1 MCIAECS
8 IRWNILLIS
17 HTFSPSWRMLIRPG
31 IRISEREEALS
42 LRHAGRSPTE
52 AATTEEEA
60 RGTGAQKPAHY
71 RQNQET
77 RKGVGPCQSDIR

>member
-8 IRWNILLIS
+8 IRWNILVIFHPFRLS
-17 HTFSPSWRMLIRPG
+17 CRMLIRPG

-42 LRHAGRSPTE
+42 LRHAGQSPTE
-52 AATTEEEA
+52 AAITEEA

-71 RQNQET
+71 RQN
-77 RKGVGPCQSDIR
+77 RKSLKERVRVSPT